1 MCMAA
6 SRAIAA
12 RMRGGLSVAG
22 LRPEPQGVR
31 TQAAGAAYQGIGAG
45 ARIRDGRGK
54 SVFRRHSTQSPIA
67 RRLRRGM
74 RKFSGLL
81 VDGPVYSD
89 AAPVYMSQLVMAQV
103 HEYVWLAPYTAA
115 ALHQLVRAQPAV
127 SR

>member
-12 RMRGGLSVAG
+12 LVLGRLSAPG

-45 ARIRDGRGK
+45 ARNRDGRGK

-67 RRLRRGM
+67 TRLRRGM

-81 VDGPVYSD
+81 VDSPVYSD
-89 AAPVYMSQLVMAQV
+89 AAPVYKSWPIEAQV
-103 HEYVWLAPYTAA
+103 YELRVARAVYGRS
-115 ALHQLVRAQPAV
+115 HQRGRAQPAV

>member
-6 SRAIAA
+6 SRAVAA
-12 RMRGGLSVAG
+12 IGLGGLSVAG
-22 LRPEPQGVR
+22 LCPAPQGVR

-45 ARIRDGRGK
+45 ARSRDGSGK

-67 RRLRRGM
+67 TRLRREV

-89 AAPVYMSQLVMAQV
+89 AAPVYVMA
-103 HEYVWLAPYTAA
+103 H
-115 ALHQLVRAQPAV
+115 
-127 SR
+127 

>member
-6 SRAIAA
+6 SRAVAA
-12 RMRGGLSVAG
+12 LALGGLSVAG
-22 LRPEPQGVR
+22 LRPAPQGVR

-45 ARIRDGRGK
+45 ARNRDGRGK

-67 RRLRRGM
+67 TRLRREV

-81 VDGPVYSD
+81 VDSPVYSD
-89 AAPVYMSQLVMAQV
+89 AASVYKSWLIEAQV
-103 HEYVWLAPYTAA
+103 YELRVARAVYGRS
-115 ALHQLVRAQPAV
+115 HQRGRAQPAV